1 MGKLRKRTI
10 RKMGF
15 SNPFEKQ
22 VYDTLRVEFG
32 DDKASVMH
40 NCYFFWP
47 NGKASES
54 DLVMITRR
62 GVFVIEC
69 KDYSGFVEGT
79 DEDGDFKWKHTVTHE
94 DGTEQEYTFLNP
106 LYQNHMHIQ
115 CIRKNIDFADVPIY
129 SLVVFADRCDISGVK
144 YSRPDTAVTTFSRMC
159 GQVVLMSANSH
170 CMLTNDEIV
179 DIAGIVRSVAGDPDE
194 IQKNKEKLIKDR
206 KARFQK
212 KQVYV
217 RFKESRPTKKG
228 LEPGEIYKVLEEDEE
243 YYWLEGIDGK
253 TMKRRFEICDEETE
267 KDNRP

>member
-15 SNPFEKQ
+15 SNEFEKQ

-32 DDKASVMH
+32 DDKARVMH

-79 DEDGDFKWKHTVTHE
+79 DEDGDFKWKHTVPHE
-94 DGTEQEYTFLNP
+94 DGTKQEYTFLNP

-115 CIRKNIDFADVPIY
+115 CIRKNIDFADVPVY
-129 SLVVFADRCDISGVK
+129 SLVIFADKCDTSGVK
-144 YSRPDTAVTTFSRMC
+144 YSRPGTAVTSFSRMC
-159 GQVVLMSANSH
+159 GQIVLMSANSR
-170 CMLTNDEIV
+170 CMLSNDEIV
-179 DIAGIVRSVAGDPDE
+179 DIAGIVRSVAGDPKD
-194 IQKNKEKLIKDR
+194 INNNREKLIKDR
-206 KARFQK
+206 NEKLKSLK

-217 RFKESRPTKKG
+217 RFKEKRPTKKG
-228 LEPGEIYKVLEEDEE
+228 LEPGQIYKVLDDDGEC
-243 YYWLEGIDGK
+243 YRLEGIPGK
-253 TMKRRFEICDEETE
+253 TLKRRFEICGEETE
-267 KDNRP
+267 K